1 MASIDVWGSRWTDL
15 YSWGHGISSFPA
27 VSTDTIKS
35 PQACNWPMGME
46 FPASY
51 CLFVAPLEGIGWGCV
66 GALHYSGSGGVEA
79 FTDGVGVEAAVFSM
93 QFGWSRL
100 VII

>member
-1 MASIDVWGSRWTDL
+1 
-15 YSWGHGISSFPA
+15 
-27 VSTDTIKS
+27 
-35 PQACNWPMGME
+35 MGME